1 MILRAGKKLTWYVI
15 QVSNYTVEKTQVE
28 KADIYP
34 VLSDVVS
41 GGIGL
46 KTPTV

>member
-15 QVSNYTVEKTQVE
+15 QVSNYTIEETQVE
-28 KADIYP
+28 NANIYP

-41 GGIGL
+41 SGIGL
-46 KTPTV
+46 KTPSV